1 VKFPLFHPL
10 VLCKAVGGI
19 KTTFSVDKQNNIL
32 AECLVRVT
40 MYRQDFDDFVGQG
53 IRGRLLIVRVMRG
66 DHELLIQNQL
76 SPKLADISL
85 IAKRGPYQYAN
96 NWVMVWII
104 GII

>member
-1 VKFPLFHPL
+1 
-10 VLCKAVGGI
+10 
-19 KTTFSVDKQNNIL
+19 
-32 AECLVRVT
+32 

-66 DHELLIQNQL
+66 DHELLIQNQ
-76 SPKLADISL
+76 
-85 IAKRGPYQYAN
+85 QYAN